1 MHSKKIWGAV
11 IAIFVLIL
19 PNFGLAQTILSLT
32 TSKQSVDFTLE
43 QLQTLPQTT
52 VVTANDYV
60 EPSAVFQGP
69 LLRTVLEA
77 LEIDKDAELKMIDA
91 ELKMIALNDF
101 TSTVPASDAFDY
113 DVIMAVLRDGELMTV
128 RNKGPIWVIYPMDD
142 NPELRSD
149 IYNDRLVW
157 QLKEIAVE

>member
-1 MHSKKIWGAV
+1 MMHSKKIWGAV

-77 LEIDKDAELKMIDA
+77 LEIDKDAELKMI
-91 ELKMIALNDF
+91 ALNDF

-113 DVIMAVLRDGELMTV
+113 DVIMAVLRDGERMTV